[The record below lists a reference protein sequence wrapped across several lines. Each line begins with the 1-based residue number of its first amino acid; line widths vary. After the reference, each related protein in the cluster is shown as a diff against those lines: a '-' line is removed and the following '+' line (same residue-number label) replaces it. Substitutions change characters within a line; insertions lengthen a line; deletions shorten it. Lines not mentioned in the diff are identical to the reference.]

1 MALCISR
8 PLYPCLSVGLS
19 SFSLNGKMSFLHVHP
34 VGLIRPACPSWSGGS
49 ESADTHDRRKNQPF
63 GAYPN
68 SLSMGLRRERGFATR
83 KPMIGERTSPSG
95 LFPFAINGIAPGPR
109 VCNPQSHDRRK
120 NQPFRAFPFRY
131 PWACESQTRGPSGA
145 ASPPF
150 RDHGSS
156 VLDQGRPSQIR
167 LIHGL

>member
-1 MALCISR
+1 MVLCISR

-19 SFSLNGKMSFLHVHP
+19 SFSLNGKMSFLHVHL

-63 GAYPN
+63 GA
-68 SLSMGLRRERGFATR
+68 
-83 KPMIGERTSPSG
+83 
-95 LFPFAINGIAPGPR
+95 
-109 VCNPQSHDRRK
+109 
-120 NQPFRAFPFRY
+120 FPFRY
-131 PWACESQTRGPSGA
+131 PWDCESQTRGPSGA

-156 VLDQGRPSQIR
+156 VLGSGPTEPDPPYPWGMIPAARSMVVTKSSPFPYGTGDAYLHLGRAR
-167 LIHGL
+167 LQQVGTQNISKRYHHET